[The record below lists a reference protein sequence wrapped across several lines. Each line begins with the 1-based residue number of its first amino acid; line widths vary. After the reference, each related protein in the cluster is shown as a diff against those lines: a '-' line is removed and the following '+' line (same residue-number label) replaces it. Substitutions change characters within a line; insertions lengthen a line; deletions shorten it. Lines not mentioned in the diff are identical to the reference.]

1 MVADWHTAYS
11 ALTEVLYID
20 KETGKLVSRLSR
32 SELAQY
38 HDIICALEERR
49 ELEHLVYKFAPR
61 AREIMDALEKN
72 KKLLLQ
78 LKKRLIYLEHKSRQ
92 LQEISQKDILFVSK
106 MLEGFPLKF
115 SKLSALEKKKAVEKK
130 LIETELREDIIKQ
143 RDVEDLLAEDI
154 IKINSELQKLK
165 GVQNY
170 DWLINQFKSLVKAL
184 ATIRK
189 YEIWHIEFI
198 QPIAGFT
205 EEELAELKKLRA

>member
-38 HDIICALEERR
+38 HDIVCALEEQR
-49 ELEHLVYKFAPR
+49 ELEQLVYKFAPR
-61 AREIMDALEKN
+61 ARELTDALEKN

-130 LIETELREDIIKQ
+130 LIETELKEDIIKQ

-154 IKINSELQKLK
+154 VRMHSELQKLK
-165 GVQNY
+165 YVQNY
-170 DWLINQFKSLVKAL
+170 EWLVNQFKSLVKAL

-205 EEELAELKKLRA
+205 EEDTG